1 MNKREEMRR
10 QQQQLNEE
18 NPFHF
23 GCCIGE
29 MVIMSEEI
37 MTIPVSERK
46 KDDVSEMKGGE
57 RNKQAQ
63 SYVFCILK
71 QC

>member
-1 MNKREEMRR
+1 MNRREEKTTTTVKRR
-10 QQQQLNEE
+10 

-37 MTIPVSERK
+37 MTISVSERK
-46 KDDVSEMKGGE
+46 KDDVLEMKGGE
-57 RNKQAQ
+57 RNKQARVT
-63 SYVFCILK
+63 YFVF
-71 QC
+71 